1 MRSCLALG
9 VVVGACGGNGAEGPA
24 PATRGP
30 VSGYES
36 LVDSLRAA
44 GVEVEDAGETAPP
57 FLSVPARVARA
68 EGDLVQVYAYPDST
82 AMDAEARGISR
93 DGFTVG
99 GRRVAWLGPP
109 HFHRRGR
116 LLVLHIGDR
125 ARVARALEAIFG
137 PPFAGPSAARDST
150 GG

>member
-1 MRSCLALG
+1 MARCLALG
-9 VVVGACGGNGAEGPA
+9 LVATACGGDAADGPA

-36 LVDSLRAA
+36 LVDSLRA
-44 GVEVEDAGETAPP
+44 GGLEVEHAGETAPP
-57 FLSVPARVARA
+57 FLAVPARVARA
-68 EGDLVQVYAYPDST
+68 EGDLVQVYVYADS
-82 AMDAEARGISR
+82 AAVDADARGISG

-99 GRRVAWLGPP
+99 GQRVAWLGPP

-125 ARVARALEAIFG
+125 PGVAHALAAIFG
-137 PPFAGPSAARDST
+137 PPFAGPSTRDST

>member
-1 MRSCLALG
+1 MARCLALG
-9 VVVGACGGNGAEGPA
+9 LGAAACGSSADGPA
-24 PATRGP
+24 PAAREP

-44 GVEVEDAGETAPP
+44 GIEVEHAGETAPP

-68 EGDLVQVYAYPDST
+68 DGDLVQVYVYADS
-82 AMDAEARGISR
+82 AAAGADAHGISG

-99 GRRVAWLGPP
+99 GQRVAWLGPP

-125 ARVARALEAIFG
+125 PRVAHALAAIFG
-137 PPFAGPSAARDST
+137 PPFAGPSTRDST